1 MKSLVFTPVRRC
13 SPSLQRRLTASGP
26 ALRRGRCLR
35 GSRLLPRRRG
45 RGRGWEAVGEW
56 RDGLGRAAAMFGGGL
71 RGALR
76 AASGGWRRAAAPGPG
91 AAGAVSRSLSAGE
104 APSLSYQELKDL
116 KKTNVLHIDVRERW
130 EVDRSGRIP
139 ASINIP
145 LGELVEA
152 LQMNPMEFKE
162 QYNQKM
168 PSKSDPVVF
177 SCLAGT
183 RSKQALGFARS
194 LGFCRVQQYAG
205 GFEDWVKHEP
215 PEKK

>member
-1 MKSLVFTPVRRC
+1 M
-13 SPSLQRRLTASGP
+13 
-26 ALRRGRCLR
+26 RG
-35 GSRLLPRRRG
+35 
-45 RGRGWEAVGEW
+45 
-56 RDGLGRAAAMFGGGL
+56 DGLSREGGRAGVCSGL
-71 RGALR
+71 RGCVFL
-76 AASGGWRRAAAPGPG
+76 SG
-91 AAGAVSRSLSAGE
+91 AGAVGAASRRLCDGG

-116 KKTNVLHIDVRERW
+116 KKTNILHIDVRERW
-130 EVDRSGRIP
+130 EIDRFGKIP

-152 LQMNPMEFKE
+152 LQMDPMEFKE

-183 RSKQALGFARS
+183 RSKQALGFAMS
-194 LGFCRVQQYAG
+194 LGFSRVQQYAG

>member
-1 MKSLVFTPVRRC
+1 MGVGGWGWRR
-13 SPSLQRRLTASGP
+13 
-26 ALRRGRCLR
+26 
-35 GSRLLPRRRG
+35 
-45 RGRGWEAVGEW
+45 
-56 RDGLGRAAAMFGGGL
+56 
-71 RGALR
+71 ALR
-76 AASGGWRRAAAPGPG
+76 AAGGGWWRAAAPGPG
-91 AAGAVSRSLSAGE
+91 AAGVASRRLCAGG
-104 APSLSYQELKDL
+104 APGLSYQELKDL
-116 KKTNVLHIDVRERW
+116 KKTSVLHIDVRERW
-130 EVDRSGRIP
+130 EVDRFGKIP

-152 LQMNPMEFKE
+152 LQMDPMEFKE

-183 RSKQALGFARS
+183 RSKQALSFAMS
-194 LGFCRVQQYAG
+194 LGFSRVQQYAG

>member
-1 MKSLVFTPVRRC
+1 MVL
-13 SPSLQRRLTASGP
+13 
-26 ALRRGRCLR
+26 
-35 GSRLLPRRRG
+35 GS
-45 RGRGWEAVGEW
+45 WW
-56 RDGLGRAAAMFGGGL
+56 RAA
-71 RGALR
+71 RALL
-76 AASGGWRRAAAPGPG
+76 AAAPGPS
-91 AAGAVSRSLSAGE
+91 SRSLCAGGE
-104 APSLSYQELKDL
+104 LGLSYRELKDL

-130 EVDRSGRIP
+130 EIDRFGKIP
-139 ASINIP
+139 ESINIP

-152 LQMNPMEFKE
+152 LQMDPMEFKE

-183 RSKQALGFARS
+183 RSKQALGFAMS
-194 LGFCRVQQYAG
+194 LGFSRVQHYAG

>member
-1 MKSLVFTPVRRC
+1 MG
-13 SPSLQRRLTASGP
+13 AG
-26 ALRRGRCLR
+26 AW
-35 GSRLLPRRRG
+35 
-45 RGRGWEAVGEW
+45 GWW
-56 RDGLGRAAAMFGGGL
+56 RAA
-71 RGALR
+71 RALR
-76 AASGGWRRAAAPGPG
+76 AASGGWCRAAAPGPG
-91 AAGAVSRSLSAGE
+91 AVGAASRSLCAGE
-104 APSLSYQELKDL
+104 VPGLSYQELKDL

-130 EVDRSGRIP
+130 EIDRFGKIP

-152 LQMNPMEFKE
+152 LQMDPTEFKK
-162 QYNQKM
+162 QYSQKM

-183 RSKQALGFARS
+183 RSKQALGFATS
-194 LGFCRVQQYAG
+194 LGFSRVQQYAG